1 MVYPAS
7 YLSWVT
13 VSAKIRR
20 DIYEKLKKYGISISD
35 VIKKA
40 LEEEVRRR
48 EEYEVRETLKR
59 MQEILKKIPPGE
71 IVAAMRSSRDER

>member
-1 MVYPAS
+1 MRS
-7 YLSWVT
+7 S
-13 VSAKIRR
+13 KR
-20 DIYEKLKKYGISISD
+20 YGVPISD
-35 VIKKA
+35 VTRRA

-48 EEYEVRETLKR
+48 EEYELREALKR